1 MTAALVITHRRR
13 LGLTQEEL
21 ADRSGLS
28 VRAIRD
34 IESGRVG
41 SPRPTTLR
49 LLADAFGLADDDR
62 DLFVGSARVPAP
74 APTREPAGERPWPR
88 VAQLPPPAGVFV
100 GRAEQLARLD
110 ALRPAGRRLP
120 APVTATIVGAAG
132 VGKTALAVHWAHRAA
147 AHFPD
152 GQLYANLRG
161 HSAESSV
168 APEYALA
175 GFLRSLEVPAEQIPR
190 DLDELAAMYRSL
202 TSGRRIL
209 VLLDDAGTPGQV
221 RPLLPASGLA
231 LITSRD
237 ELRGLVALNGAHPV
251 VLAPLPAAESLVLL
265 GRVLGRDRVEADPGA
280 AGELAGL
287 CAHLPLALRIAAA
300 DLTTHPELTI
310 RTAVS
315 RLAADRLNHLEI
327 AGDPSAA
334 VRVSFDL
341 SLDAQPPPV
350 QRVFRLMGTAP
361 GGDIS
366 IPALAALAGIS
377 TGEAAEATTLLAG
390 AHLVDRS
397 PTGRSAMHDL
407 LRAYAVERAARE
419 DGAAGTRAA
428 LTRLYD
434 HLLGLADAAADML
447 YPEVLRLPRPAS
459 GSRHE
464 FEDGFEDG
472 KAAADWLE
480 AERENLVAAVIR
492 AAVDGPPHVAWTL
505 TAALRGYFS
514 MRMLAVDW
522 SACAEAAL
530 AAALASGECRPAAV
544 LELGLAWLHVRHSR
558 EKEAIDHYTKALE
571 FAEEAGWVDCQAAT
585 LGALASVH
593 FYSGRLDQAADGYA
607 RSLRA
612 NEEAGNVGGQA
623 VQSSNLGQVC
633 YELGRTAEAAHHL
646 ARALELYRRI
656 GSRSGESH
664 ALSDLGAVYRVAGD
678 FRLAESHLD
687 QACALE
693 REVGDRL
700 GESESLHR
708 LAAVH
713 CDTGRLPRAHE
724 LAQEAIS
731 VAQEIGH
738 LRLQVRARTVLG
750 TVQFHLG
757 DHRQAFYTDLE
768 TLRIARDAGERV
780 PEITALIGLA
790 RARHRLGGMDDQSL
804 DYATAALALARGT
817 GHRVLA
823 AQAMTAAS
831 EIHLTR
837 GETALA
843 LSRASDA
850 IALHEQ
856 TGHRPGAA
864 RTLIALGNALR
875 RENGTGKAR
884 PVWDAARAQLAE
896 LGMSD
901 EEFRDLVDPQYWS

>member
-1 MTAALVITHRRR
+1 MIRMIAALVITHRRR

-21 ADRSGLS
+21 AVRSGLS

-34 IESGRVG
+34 IEAGRVG
-41 SPRPTTLR
+41 NPRATSLR

-74 APTREPAGERPWPR
+74 PPSREPSGERPWTR

-100 GRAEQLARLD
+100 GRAEHLARLD
-110 ALRPAGRRLP
+110 ALLPAGRRLP
-120 APVTATIVGAAG
+120 APVTATIVGTAG
-132 VGKTALAVHWAHRAA
+132 VGKTALAVHWAHRAV

-161 HSAESSV
+161 HSVESSV

-202 TSGRRIL
+202 TSGRRML
-209 VLLDDAGTPGQV
+209 VLLDDAGTPDQV
-221 RPLLPASGLA
+221 RPLLPASGMA

-251 VLAPLPAAESLVLL
+251 VLAPLPVAESLGLL
-265 GRVLGRDRVEADPGA
+265 GRVLGRERIEADPGA

-300 DLTTHPELTI
+300 DLTTHPGLTI
-310 RTAVS
+310 STAVG
-315 RLAADRLNHLEI
+315 RLAADRLAHLEI

-341 SLDAQPPPV
+341 SLDAQPPSV

-361 GGDIS
+361 GSDIPM
-366 IPALAALAGIS
+366 PALAALTGLP
-377 TGEAAEATTLLAG
+377 TGEAAEAAALLAG
-390 AHLVDRS
+390 AHLIDLS
-397 PTGRSAMHDL
+397 PAGRCAMHDL

-419 DGAAGTRAA
+419 HGVTGTKAA

-434 HLLGLADAAADML
+434 HLIGMAAAAAGTL
-447 YPEVLRLPRPAS
+447 YPEVLRLPRPTGAD
-459 GSRHE
+459 HK
-464 FEDGFEDG
+464 FDDD
-472 KAAADWLE
+472 KAAVDWLE
-480 AERENLVAAVIR
+480 AERENLVAAVVR
-492 AAVDGPPHVAWTL
+492 AAADGPAYAAWTL
-505 TAALRGYFS
+505 ADTLRGYFS
-514 MRMLAVDW
+514 MRMLAAAW
-522 SACAEAAL
+522 ATCAETAL
-530 AAALASGECRPAAV
+530 AAAHASGEREPAAM
-544 LELGLAWLHVRHSR
+544 LELSLAWLHVRHSR
-558 EKEAIDHYTKALE
+558 EKEAIDHYGRALE
-571 FAEEAGWVDCQAAT
+571 LAEEAEWVDCQAAT

-593 FYSGRLDQAADGYA
+593 FYSGRLAQAADVYA
-607 RSLRA
+607 QSLRV
-612 NEEAGNVGGQA
+612 NEKAGNVGGQA
-623 VQSSNLGQVC
+623 VQSINLGQVC
-633 YELGRTAEAAHHL
+633 CELGRTAEAARHL
-646 ARALELYRRI
+646 TRALELYRRL
-656 GSRSGESH
+656 GSRHGEASS
-664 ALSDLGAVYRVAGD
+664 LSELGAVHRVAGD

-687 QACALE
+687 QACALH

-700 GESESLHR
+700 SESESLRR

-724 LAQEAIS
+724 LACEAIA

-738 LRLQVRARTVLG
+738 LRLEVRARTVLG

-757 DHRQAFYTDLE
+757 DHRQAFDTDLE
-768 TLRIARDAGERV
+768 TLRIARDAGERI

-790 RARHRLGGMDDQSL
+790 RARHRLGGADDQAL
-804 DYATAALALARGT
+804 DYATAAIALARGT
-817 GHRVLA
+817 GHLILEG
-823 AQAMTAAS
+823 QAMTAAS
-831 EIHLTR
+831 QIHLTR

-843 LSRASDA
+843 LSRAEGA
-850 IALHEQ
+850 VALHDE

-864 RTLIALGNALR
+864 RSLIALGNALQ
-875 RENGTGKAR
+875 RENGTGEAR

-901 EEFRDLVDPQYWS
+901 EEFRDLVDPLYWR

>member
-1 MTAALVITHRRR
+1 MIAPLVITHRRR

-74 APTREPAGERPWPR
+74 APSREPAGERPWTR
-88 VAQLPPPAGVFV
+88 VAQLPPPGGVFV

-120 APVTATIVGAAG
+120 APVTATVVGTAG
-132 VGKTALAVHWAHRAA
+132 VGKTALAVHWAHRSA

-168 APEYALA
+168 TPEYALA

-190 DLDELAAMYRSL
+190 DLDALAAMYRSL

-209 VLLDDAGTPGQV
+209 VLLDDAGAPGQV
-221 RPLLPASGLA
+221 RPLLPASGMA

-265 GRVLGRDRVEADPGA
+265 GRILGPDRVEADPDA

-300 DLTTHPELTI
+300 DLTTHPELTV

-315 RLAADRLNHLEI
+315 RLAADRLDHLEI
-327 AGDPSAA
+327 TGDPSAA

-419 DGAAGTRAA
+419 DGAAETRAA

-434 HLLGLADAAADML
+434 HLLGRAEAAADLL
-447 YPEVLRLPRPAS
+447 YPEVLRLPRFADTF
-459 GSRHE
+459 E
-464 FEDGFEDG
+464 YTFEDT

-480 AERENLVAAVIR
+480 AERENLVAAVLR
-492 AAVDGPPHVAWTL
+492 AAADGPPHVAWTL

-530 AAALASGECRPAAV
+530 TAAYAAGECRPAAV

-571 FAEEAGWVDCQAAT
+571 LAEEAGWVDCQAAT

-593 FYSGRLDQAADGYA
+593 FYSGRLAQAADVYA

-656 GSRSGESH
+656 GSRAGESH
-664 ALSDLGAVYRVAGD
+664 TLSDLGAVYRVAGD

-687 QACALE
+687 QACALQ

-700 GESESLHR
+700 GEAESLHR

-724 LAQEAIS
+724 LAQEAIA

-738 LRLQVRARTVLG
+738 LRLQVRARAVLG

-757 DHRQAFYTDLE
+757 DHRQAFDTDRE
-768 TLRIARDAGERV
+768 TLRIARDAGERIS
-780 PEITALIGLA
+780 EITALIGLA
-790 RARHRLGGMDDQSL
+790 RARHRLGGADDQAL

-817 GHRVLA
+817 GHRILA
-823 AQAMTAAS
+823 AQAMTTAS

-837 GETALA
+837 GETAPA

-850 IALHEQ
+850 IALHEE

-864 RTLIALGNALR
+864 RSLIALGNALR
-875 RENGTGKAR
+875 RENGTAKAR

-901 EEFRDLVDPQYWS
+901 EEFRDLVDPSYWS